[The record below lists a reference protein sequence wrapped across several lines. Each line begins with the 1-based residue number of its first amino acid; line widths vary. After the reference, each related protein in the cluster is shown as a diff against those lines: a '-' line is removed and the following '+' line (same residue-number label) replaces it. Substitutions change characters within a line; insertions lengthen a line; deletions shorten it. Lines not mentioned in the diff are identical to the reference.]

1 MNREQKQELI
11 SSLNAM
17 LAGQSFVAVTHN
29 KGLTVAE
36 LQDLRKQM
44 RAAGASFKVA
54 KNRLARLALA
64 GTKFENISD
73 LLKGPTGLAYSTDP
87 VAAAKVCTKFAK
99 DNSKLTILGGNLDGV
114 KMDAAQVD
122 TLSKLP
128 SLLELRAKLAGLV
141 QAPATKIAGILVA
154 PAAQLARVMSA
165 RAKQGEAA

>member
-1 MNREQKQELI
+1 MNREQKQELV

-17 LAGQSFVAVTHN
+17 LAGQSFIAVTYN
-29 KGLTVAE
+29 NGLTVAE
-36 LQDLRKQM
+36 LQKLRKQM
-44 RAAGASFKVA
+44 REAGAGFKVA

-87 VAAAKVCTKFAK
+87 VAAAKVCAKFAK
-99 DNSKLTILGGNLDGV
+99 DNAKLKIIGGNLDGV

-141 QAPATKIAGILVA
+141 QAPATKIAGILAA

>member
-17 LAGQSFVAVTHN
+17 LAGQSFIAVTHN
-29 KGLTVAE
+29 GGLTVAE
-36 LQDLRKQM
+36 LQNLRKQM
-44 RAAGASFKVA
+44 RAAGAGFKVA

-73 LLKGPTGLAYSTDP
+73 MLKGPTGLAYSTDP
-87 VAAAKVCTKFAK
+87 VAAAKVCAKFAK
-99 DNSKLTILGGNLDGV
+99 DNSKLTILGGNLDGM
-114 KMDAAQVD
+114 KMDAAGVD